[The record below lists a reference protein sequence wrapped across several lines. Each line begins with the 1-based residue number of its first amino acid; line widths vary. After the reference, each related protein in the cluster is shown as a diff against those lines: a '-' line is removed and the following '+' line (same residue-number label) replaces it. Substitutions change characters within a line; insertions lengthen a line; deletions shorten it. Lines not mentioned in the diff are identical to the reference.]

1 MLTTETAL
9 QILAPA
15 IPRRRVSAPGLA
27 HPKPLNANSNQRM
40 ERQLAFVLLGE
51 PVQRQR
57 GSFAGLSLH
66 RCQPVLQS
74 SLLQDRRASTPR
86 LFHLGLP
93 TSTVVFLP
101 TSPMSFFWS
110 VPRLRGRLSGWQHRT
125 SASSDKLSSKP
136 AERSP

>member
-1 MLTTETAL
+1 MLTIETAL

-15 IPRRRVSAPGLA
+15 MPRRRVSAPGLA

-66 RCQPVLQS
+66 RCQSVLQS
-74 SLLQDRRASTPR
+74 SLLAGSQGFDAPAIPPWFTNVDRSLPSDFANVLLLERASFARPTER
-86 LFHLGLP
+86 LA
-93 TSTVVFLP
+93 T
-101 TSPMSFFWS
+101 
-110 VPRLRGRLSGWQHRT
+110 
-125 SASSDKLSSKP
+125 
-136 AERSP
+136 